1 MRILTVRNPWA
12 WAIIHSTKTIENHSR
27 NMAGGWRGSVAIH
40 VALRHDWDAKHDPAM
55 RAAMGGWYL
64 NHDDGH
70 YELEPWRMWHGA
82 IIGVV
87 DLTDVHP
94 VANPH
99 FNPICH
105 DLAEG
110 LTAAAIRGGACSPW
124 ASTGGQWHMVLAN
137 PRPLS
142 EPIPYR
148 GALGLRALDA
158 ETTARVEA
166 AMHSCEACPTCGTHG
181 GVQVKCCGCY
191 DGVCCQEVTT

>member
-1 MRILTVRNPWA
+1 MKILTIKPPWA
-12 WAIIHSTKTIENHSR
+12 QAIIAGVKPVENR
-27 NMAGGWRGSVAIH
+27 RTNLAGGYRGKIAVHAGRSFDRDAW
-40 VALRHDWDAKHDPAM
+40 LTPGPCRDWLA
-55 RAAMGGWYL
+55 RWYGWG
-64 NHDDGH
+64 DGDWGRD
-70 YELEPWRMWHGA
+70 LVHGV

-124 ASTGGQWHMVLAN
+124 ASTGGQWHLVLAN

-166 AMHSCEACPTCGTHG
+166 AIA
-181 GVQVKCCGCY
+181 
-191 DGVCCQEVTT
+191 